1 METNCFTTGQNCKSE
16 AVGRK
21 SDDFWKDKISSW
33 TGGFNPEP
41 LAGIVGPPS
50 RLWYQ
55 TTRWRVLSKL
65 WARNIH
71 IKSTNENQRE
81 NKKPASIGSRTPD
94 QRGRR
99 FIGSQYIY
107 FYNLYRMYLIYK
119 GYLLLISH
127 FLFSWVSEANLPY
140 GLAMFIK
147 WSSWHYAV
155 QWYYLPL
162 PICPSPIT
170 PPHLPIPSAYTICL
184 YHLMIANP
192 QAWGLRLCMF
202 SFAQKLLCAS
212 ADTICPSPSTP
223 PFLWYQ
229 LLKTKIKNKLMR
241 WVRGS
246 GGWKSQSIL
255 YKLIII

>member
-1 METNCFTTGQNCKSE
+1 MK
-16 AVGRK
+16 
-21 SDDFWKDKISSW
+21 
-33 TGGFNPEP
+33 
-41 LAGIVGPPS
+41 
-50 RLWYQ
+50 
-55 TTRWRVLSKL
+55 
-65 WARNIH
+65 
-71 IKSTNENQRE
+71 NQRE

-155 QWYYLPL
+155 HYAVQWYYLPL

-170 PPHLPIPSAYTICL
+170 PPHLPLPFYDINYWKPKTEIIYQGVKKRVF
-184 YHLMIANP
+184 H
-192 QAWGLRLCMF
+192 
-202 SFAQKLLCAS
+202 KLFY
-212 ADTICPSPSTP
+212 I
-223 PFLWYQ
+223 
-229 LLKTKIKNKLMR
+229 N
-241 WVRGS
+241 
-246 GGWKSQSIL
+246 
-255 YKLIII
+255 